1 MPASEIKGN
10 EVESGKQPE
19 RELRTPSEQDKSKLQ
34 PNVNSEQKTDAP
46 KDGGSSNR
54 RTNSEH
60 PKLEPSDSSQN
71 SDHHP
76 DSGEKRNEHPK
87 LNEPSENNTT
97 KSTPEAEKKPASEAA
112 EKTSTPEAE
121 KKPTSEPVEKTSTPE
136 AEKKPASEPAEKT
149 SIPEAEKKPTSE
161 PAEKTSTPEA
171 EKKPVSE
178 PVEKTSTPEAEKK
191 PASEPADKT
200 STPEAE
206 KKAPAVN
213 NKEANLSETG
223 KEGAES
229 KGGGIKPSESI
240 DSGKDKSD
248 RNAEHTETEDPD
260 YKNRYDKTPTNY
272 GRWEDEDGTPGQRG
286 ESTFIP
292 EDPEVQNTLQDY
304 GVDGIKY
311 NDCYPGFRPVSEFDH
326 YLEPDDYLKGD
337 QAQFRKCNKAL
348 AEEVLPNPETGE
360 VKNPEL
366 AARFTPDQLAD
377 IKAGDNPYGYTWH
390 HDVDPGHMQLVPMD
404 VHQACRH
411 SGGRS
416 LWGGGA
422 DYR

>member
-121 KKPTSEPVEKTSTPE
+121 KKPT
-136 AEKKPASEPAEKT
+136 
-149 SIPEAEKKPTSE
+149 
-161 PAEKTSTPEA
+161 
-171 EKKPVSE
+171 SE